1 MATEQE
7 LGTRIVADTSSSTAA
22 GNWIRSKWEQWKEL
36 ELEFPRLM
44 HRAAVVAAES
54 TDPETRRTARD
65 SIERTGRLWD
75 MHAYVT
81 AKLEAIAGLIP
92 SGLGQA
98 GIVWPAAVIA
108 LALSVAWVIT
118 HYDAEL
124 RVVRMMEEGALS
136 PDEARQLLEEVEGG
150 GGMGG
155 AIGGVADVL
164 KALPIVVALGAAAWI
179 WAQGRKGAQ

>member
-22 GNWIRSKWEQWKEL
+22 GNWIRSRWEQWKEL

-54 TDPETRRTARD
+54 TDPATRAAAKE
-65 SIERTGRLWD
+65 SIERTSRLWD

-81 AKLEAIAGLIP
+81 TKLQGLVP
-92 SGLGQA
+92 GGLGQA
-98 GIVWPAAVIA
+98 AIVWPAAAVA

-118 HYDAEL
+118 HYDGEL
-124 RVVRMMEEGALS
+124 RVVRMMEEGSLS
-136 PDEARQLLEEVEGG
+136 PAEARQLLEELDGG

-155 AIGGVADVL
+155 AIGGIAEVL